1 MKNIE
6 LLQATGIK
14 DICIVNYQL
23 TDDRR
28 VRELEA
34 VLQKCGFRVR
44 PAGSMNGLMR
54 RFIRYR
60 LSERITQTQKIKRRI
75 KYLLFSVKRRLQR
88 EKKADGRICLYLL
101 IDQLK
106 TGDGWLHE
114 EVQILLEKQH
124 LNDRIFF
131 YDVKS
136 DRIMKFGKP
145 VLGYLE
151 FDVSGHCNLR
161 CKGCSH
167 YSNLQKEPVWGDL
180 SKFREHLVR
189 LREIFDH
196 IEVFRL
202 VGGEPFLNPDV
213 GQFAA
218 AVREAFP
225 DTTLYV
231 VSNGLLIPHVKEEIL
246 DTLRENNAVVNISY
260 YPPTVKMTEKIKEK
274 LDDYKVPYTF
284 SKPIRYFQYEVGE
297 TPGNGTSNYRHCPF
311 IYCHILSDDGRLC
324 LCDPPMVYQK
334 SMTHLHVQREVGE
347 ECWTDLYNVKDGYE
361 LLRRLHRE
369 IPFCK
374 YCLTRKKIMFP
385 WQGNYTQE
393 LTDEEMGVH
402 GRKKK

>member
-1 MKNIE
+1 M
-6 LLQATGIK
+6 
-14 DICIVNYQL
+14 
-23 TDDRR
+23 
-28 VRELEA
+28 
-34 VLQKCGFRVR
+34 
-44 PAGSMNGLMR
+44 
-54 RFIRYR
+54 
-60 LSERITQTQKIKRRI
+60 
-75 KYLLFSVKRRLQR
+75 
-88 EKKADGRICLYLL
+88 
-101 IDQLK
+101 
-106 TGDGWLHE
+106 
-114 EVQILLEKQH
+114 
-124 LNDRIFF
+124 
-131 YDVKS
+131 
-136 DRIMKFGKP
+136 
-145 VLGYLE
+145 
-151 FDVSGHCNLR
+151 
-161 CKGCSH
+161 
-167 YSNLQKEPVWGDL
+167 
-180 SKFREHLVR
+180 R

-202 VGGEPFLNPDV
+202 VGGEPCLNPDI
-213 GQFAA
+213 GQFVA

-225 DTTLYV
+225 DVTLYV
-231 VSNGLLIPHVKEEIL
+231 VSNGLLIPHIKEEIL

-284 SKPIRYFQYEVGE
+284 SNPIRYFQYEVGE

-334 SMTHLHVQREVGE
+334 NMTHLHVQREVGE

-385 WQGNYTQE
+385 WQGNYTRE

>member
-14 DICIVNYQL
+14 DICILDYQL
-23 TDDRR
+23 KDDER
-28 VRELEA
+28 VGELLTALRES
-34 VLQKCGFRVR
+34 GFRVH

-54 RFIRYR
+54 RYIRYR
-60 LSERITQTQKIKRRI
+60 LSERITKSQRIKRRI
-75 KYLLFSVKRRLQR
+75 KYLSFSMKRRLQCA
-88 EKKADGRICLYLL
+88 KKADGRKSLYLL
-101 IDQLK
+101 IDQMK

-114 EVQILLEKQH
+114 EAQILLEKQH

-131 YDVKS
+131 YDIKS
-136 DRIMKFGKP
+136 DRIIKYGKP

-180 SKFREHLVR
+180 GKFREHLVR

-202 VGGEPFLNPDV
+202 VGGEPLLNPDV

-218 AVREAFP
+218 AVRDSFP
-225 DTTLYV
+225 DATLYV
-231 VSNGLLIPHVKEEIL
+231 VTNGILIPRINREIL
-246 DTLRENNAVVNISY
+246 DAFRESKAVVNVSY
-260 YPPTVKMTEKIKEK
+260 YPPTVKITEQIIERLKEC
-274 LDDYKVPYTF
+274 KVSYTF
-284 SKPIRYFQYEVGE
+284 SKPIQYFQYEVGE
-297 TPGNGTSNYRHCPF
+297 TPGNGASNYLHCPL
-311 IYCHILSDDGRLC
+311 IYCHILNDDGRLC
-324 LCDPPMVYQK
+324 ICDPPLLYQK
-334 SMTHLHVQREVGE
+334 NMTRLNVKREVSE
-347 ECWTDLYNVKDGYE
+347 ECWTDLYGAKDGYE
-361 LLRRLHRE
+361 LLRGLHRQV
-369 IPFCK
+369 PYCK
-374 YCLTRKKIMFP
+374 YCLTRKKILFP

-393 LTDEEMGVH
+393 LTDDDMGIR

>member
-1 MKNIE
+1 MQNFE
-6 LLQATGIK
+6 LLQATGIR
-14 DICIVNYQL
+14 DICIVSYQL
-23 TDDRR
+23 HDDAR
-28 VRELEA
+28 VQELKD
-34 VLQKCGFRVR
+34 VLQKNGFRVR
-44 PAGSMNGLMR
+44 MAGNMDGLMR
-54 RFIRYR
+54 RYVTYK
-60 LSERITQTQKIKRRI
+60 LSERITNCQRIKRRI
-75 KYLLFSVKRRLQR
+75 RYSLFSAGRMLQ
-88 EKKADGRICLYLL
+88 GRSRNTLYLL

-114 EVQILLEKQH
+114 GVQIQLEKKH
-124 LNDRIFF
+124 LSDRLFF

-136 DRIMKFGKP
+136 DRIMKFEKP

-167 YSNLQKEPVWGDL
+167 YSNLVKEPVWGNLDR
-180 SKFREHLVR
+180 FREHLSR
-189 LREIFDH
+189 LREVFDH

-225 DTTLYV
+225 DATLYV
-231 VSNGLLIPHVKEEIL
+231 VSNGLLIPHVKGEIL
-246 DTLRENNAVVNISY
+246 DAIRESKAVVYISY
-260 YPPTVKMTEKIKEK
+260 YPPTVKMAEKIKER
-274 LDDYKVPYTF
+274 LDEYKVPYTF

-297 TPGNGTSNYRHCPF
+297 TAGNGTSNHRHCSF
-311 IYCHILSDDGRLC
+311 ISCHILSDDGRLC

-334 SMTHLHVQREVGE
+334 NMSRLNVKREVSE
-347 ECWTDLYNVKDGYE
+347 DCWTDLYSVKDGYE
-361 LLRRLHRE
+361 LLRQLHRQ

-385 WQGNYTQE
+385 WQGSYPQE
-393 LTDEEMGVH
+393 LTDDEMGVH
-402 GRKKK
+402 RRKKK